1 MPNPFEN
8 AMTQLDKAA
17 SLMKLDSTLLEKLKA
32 PDRMLQFDLEI
43 AMDSGEKKSFPAY
56 RVQWNRAR
64 GPYKGG
70 IRYAPAVDLDEVKAL
85 SFWMA
90 IKTAVL
96 GLPLGGGKGG
106 IIVDP
111 RALSIAEL
119 ERLTRAFARA
129 LAPHVGPDL
138 DIPAPDMNTSG
149 REMAWF
155 LDEYEKTIGRS
166 APGVVTGKPLSLGG
180 SLGRDAATGR
190 GGFFLLNAAASL
202 AGLDHGGS
210 RRVAV
215 QGFGNVGYWF
225 AKLAASHGWKIVAV
239 SDSKGGVYNG
249 NGLDIDLL
257 SGAKHQKKNLAES
270 GLGQAITQEEL
281 LSCACDILVP
291 AALENQITAA
301 VAEHIQA
308 KVVLELANGPTTPD
322 ADEVLEKRGVIVVP
336 DVLANAG
343 GVTVSYFEWVQN
355 LTREQWTEETVNAKL
370 KEKMLAAWQEVRDA
384 QKTFGGSLRT
394 AAFVGAVGKITEAMR
409 ARGNA

>member
-1 MPNPFEN
+1 MNAFEN
-8 AMTQLDKAA
+8 AMAQLGKAAARMQLDPK
-17 SLMKLDSTLLEKLKA
+17 TLERLKS
-32 PDRMLQFDLEI
+32 PDRILKFDLEI

-70 IRYAPAVDLDEVKAL
+70 IRYAPVVDLDEVKAL
-85 SFWMA
+85 SFWMT

-96 GLPLGGGKGG
+96 SVPLGGGKGG
-106 IIVDP
+106 IVVDP
-111 RALSIAEL
+111 KTLSLGEL

-138 DIPAPDMNTSG
+138 DVPAPDMNTSG

-155 LDEYEKTIGRS
+155 LDEYEKVIGRS
-166 APGVVTGKPLSLGG
+166 APGVVTGKPLALGG

-190 GGFFLLNAAASL
+190 GGFFLLDAAYAL
-202 AGLDHGGS
+202 AGLEGGK
-210 RRVAV
+210 RRIAV

-225 AKLAASHGWKIVAV
+225 AKLAASVGWQIVAV
-239 SDSKGGVYNG
+239 SDSKGGVYNA

-257 SGAKHQKKNLAES
+257 IGAKHQKKNLSDS

-281 LSCACDILVP
+281 LTCACDVLVP
-291 AALENQITAA
+291 AALENQVTSEI
-301 VAEHIQA
+301 AERIQA
-308 KVVLELANGPTTPD
+308 KLVLELANGPTTPE
-322 ADEVLEKRGVIVVP
+322 ADDVLERRGITVVP

-355 LTREQWTEETVNAKL
+355 LTREAWTEETVDEKL
-370 KEKMLAAWQEVRDA
+370 RAKMLRAWDDLLETRR
-384 QKTFGGSLRT
+384 TYGGTLRT
-394 AAFVGAVGKITEAMR
+394 CAFIGAVRALSEAMNF
-409 ARGNA
+409 RGTL